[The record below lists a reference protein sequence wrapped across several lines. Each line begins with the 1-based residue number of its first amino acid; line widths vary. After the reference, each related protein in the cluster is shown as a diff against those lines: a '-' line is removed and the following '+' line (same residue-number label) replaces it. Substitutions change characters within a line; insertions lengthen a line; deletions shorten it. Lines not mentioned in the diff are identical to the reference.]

1 MLLKNRELAIFSEA
15 IAILHFPL
23 SAAASCAKRPLPVP
37 PPPYALQIWCR
48 QRTHA
53 RSIPVLSSPN
63 MCAPAATIPMPGPP
77 PLPAR
82 CRNVLKLVLVFG
94 AVLSQLSLLD
104 KWGVE
109 DDDRPPAHRA
119 LQHRHRFQRQLKK
132 KKLLQ
137 LSLLDEWGAEDVDR
151 APAHRAP
158 QRRHRFQR
166 KLKKKLK
173 KKRQAKRRA
182 TEEEEEAPPAIDE
195 AAPAVLPAA
204 TAGPVAPTELG
215 ETEQAFLPV
224 MAADQVDARL
234 ALDDAAPAAF
244 PAPMAGPVATADQ
257 VHAALGMA
265 NERTRINQ
273 PPAIGE
279 AAPAA
284 FPATTAGPVATADEV
299 HVALGMANERTL
311 IQAAWAARVEADSRR
326 LAP

>member
-132 KKLLQ
+132 K
-137 LSLLDEWGAEDVDR
+137 
-151 APAHRAP
+151 
-158 QRRHRFQR
+158 
-166 KLKKKLK
+166 
-173 KKRQAKRRA
+173 RQAKMKA
-182 TEEEEEAPPAIDE
+182 MEEEAA
-195 AAPAVLPAA
+195 
-204 TAGPVAPTELG
+204 
-215 ETEQAFLPV
+215 
-224 MAADQVDARL
+224 
-234 ALDDAAPAAF
+234 
-244 PAPMAGPVATADQ
+244 
-257 VHAALGMA
+257 
-265 NERTRINQ
+265 Q